1 MKKLKRSVSVLLS
14 ILMVMSI
21 FTALPVTVNAD
32 TTYTITRYN
41 DDGFTLKT
49 TTAAEGQVLDYGDPP
64 SKTGNGLEDYTFAGW
79 DTSILPICLSR
90 ATKPIQTVRDTVW

>member
-21 FTALPVTVNAD
+21 FTALPVTANAD
-32 TTYTITRYN
+32 TTYTITWYN

-49 TTAAEGQVLDYGDPP
+49 TTAAEGQVPDYGDPP
-64 SKTGNGLEDYTFAGW
+64 SKTGNGLEEYTFAGW
-79 DTSILPICLSR
+79 EPEVVAATENASYTAKYTSTL
-90 ATKPIQTVRDTVW
+90 